1 MRRILF
7 NFIAAAI
14 CSSAFITG
22 CTTETKDNVHYVN
35 LSQVAC
41 SFLGE
46 GNSPLAVDVKAS
58 PAQWTATPGA
68 TWVKIERTDERTLTI
83 TVDDNGT
90 GAERNTTITIEA
102 GQASQQIRV
111 NQLPLDSE
119 FARYR
124 RLETFQMGAVMSP
137 SGRYMGGFTASIA
150 PDDSWQY
157 SPVII
162 DVETEERY
170 EFGPFPESLYFISQ
184 TIAITDQGLMFLSNS
199 NGGQIAINT
208 TGDIIVPEA
217 PAGFQFQ
224 PEVQGSS
231 ADGRYWV
238 GFAKESNGEEG
249 LTWPL
254 LWTDGVAEKL
264 PMPAKNFRDEAFWY
278 GIMARGISA
287 DGSVIYGT
295 TWENLDFGMV
305 YWKRDGGEWKVDYVG
320 QDVHEIKPVKMLDA
334 FGEEMDYN
342 LADGII
348 CTAEYTKIS
357 ATGKWIAGSYR
368 IETLA
373 DNRMDIV
380 RTQYAAF
387 YNTETETTTVVKDY
401 GGSVGIHI
409 TDDGIA
415 FIGLGTMNLSSG
427 VVYDLNT
434 NTELGSVEEWVHD
447 TYGIYVPTGYINSV
461 SPDGRVIFGTMLDMT
476 GTQDLITIG
485 WYVAPPAEA

>member
-1 MRRILF
+1 MKRCLF
-7 NFIAAAI
+7 PKGVAAALFAV
-14 CSSAFITG
+14 SVLNG
-22 CTTETKDNVHYVN
+22 CNEGTENLQYVN
-35 LSQVAC
+35 LSQAAC

-46 GNSPLAVDVKAS
+46 DNTPLTITVNAS
-58 PAQWTATPGA
+58 PATWQATPNA
-68 TWVKIERTDERTLTI
+68 SWIKAERTDEHTLTL
-83 TVDDNGT
+83 TADDNDT
-90 GAERNTTITIEA
+90 DQERKTTVTI
-102 GQASQQIRV
+102 QADRATQTIRI
-111 NQLPLDSE
+111 NQLPKDSS

-124 RLETFQMGAVMSP
+124 KLDEFASSAMSP
-137 SGRYMGGFTASIA
+137 GGKYAGGYIISVA

-305 YWKRDGGEWKVDYVG
+305 YWDEAGEVHYVG
-320 QDVHEIKPVKMLDA
+320 EDVRYCRPVERPDGHGGT
-334 FGEEMDYN
+334 FTYN
-342 LADGII
+342 LCDGMWT
-348 CTAEYTKIS
+348 TATNTNVS
-357 ATGKWIAGSYR
+357 PNGKYIAGTYR
-368 IETLA
+368 IESLSA
-373 DNRMDIV
+373 DGSEKNERN
-380 RTQYAAF
+380 YPAF
-387 YNTETETTTVVKDY
+387 YNTETLKTVVFDDLP
-401 GGSVGIHI
+401 GGGALSA
-409 TDDGIA
+409 TSD
-415 FIGLGTMNLSSG
+415 GLGFTADSTFGPSSG
-427 VVYDLNT
+427 KVVDIENGIV
-434 NTELGSVEEWVHD
+434 LGSALEWIES
-447 TYGIYVPTGYINSV
+447 TYGILVPAGYITYM
-461 SPDGRVIFGTMLDMT
+461 PDSKDRFLGAMLYT
-476 GTQDLITIG
+476 GGPVVEGIN
-485 WYVAPPAEA
+485 WYVGPAR

>member
-1 MRRILF
+1 MKRCLLPKGV
-7 NFIAAAI
+7 AAALFAV
-14 CSSAFITG
+14 SVLNG
-22 CTTETKDNVHYVN
+22 CNEGTENLQYVN
-35 LSQVAC
+35 LSQAAC

-46 GNSPLAVDVKAS
+46 DN
-58 PAQWTATPGA
+58 TP
-68 TWVKIERTDERTLTI
+68 LTI
-83 TVDDNGT
+83 TVDASPATWQATPNASWIK
-90 GAERNTTITIEA
+90 AERTDEHTLTLTADDNDTDQERKTTVTI
-102 GQASQQIRV
+102 QADRATQTIRI
-111 NQLPLDSE
+111 NQLPKDSS

-124 RLETFQMGAVMSP
+124 KLDEFASSAMSP
-137 SGRYMGGFTASIA
+137 GGKYAGGYIISVA

-278 GIMARGISA
+278 GIMARGIS
-287 DGSVIYGT
+287 
-295 TWENLDFGMV
+295 
-305 YWKRDGGEWKVDYVG
+305 
-320 QDVHEIKPVKMLDA
+320 
-334 FGEEMDYN
+334 
-342 LADGII
+342 ADGII

>member
-1 MRRILF
+1 
-7 NFIAAAI
+7 
-14 CSSAFITG
+14 
-22 CTTETKDNVHYVN
+22 
-35 LSQVAC
+35 
-41 SFLGE
+41 
-46 GNSPLAVDVKAS
+46 
-58 PAQWTATPGA
+58 
-68 TWVKIERTDERTLTI
+68 
-83 TVDDNGT
+83 
-90 GAERNTTITIEA
+90 
-102 GQASQQIRV
+102 
-111 NQLPLDSE
+111 
-119 FARYR
+119 
-124 RLETFQMGAVMSP
+124 
-137 SGRYMGGFTASIA
+137 
-150 PDDSWQY
+150 
-157 SPVII
+157 
-162 DVETEERY
+162 
-170 EFGPFPESLYFISQ
+170 
-184 TIAITDQGLMFLSNS
+184 MFLSNS

>member
-1 MRRILF
+1 MKRCLF
-7 NFIAAAI
+7 PKGVAAALFAV
-14 CSSAFITG
+14 SVLNG
-22 CTTETKDNVHYVN
+22 CNEGTENLQYVN
-35 LSQVAC
+35 LSQAAC

-46 GNSPLAVDVKAS
+46 DNTPLTITVNAS
-58 PAQWTATPGA
+58 PATWQATPNA
-68 TWVKIERTDERTLTI
+68 SWIKAERTDEHTLTL
-83 TVDDNGT
+83 TADDNDT
-90 GAERNTTITIEA
+90 DQERKTTVTI
-102 GQASQQIRV
+102 QADRATQTIRI
-111 NQLPLDSE
+111 NQLPKDSS

-124 RLETFQMGAVMSP
+124 KLDEFASSAMSP
-137 SGRYMGGFTASIA
+137 GGKYAGGYIISVA

-264 PMPAKNFRDEAFWY
+264 PMPAKNFRDDVLVRYHGTGHLGRRLGHLRYDMGKPRFRHGLLETRRRRMES
-278 GIMARGISA
+278 GLRRTGRPRNQTCQDARRLRG
-287 DGSVIYGT
+287 
-295 TWENLDFGMV
+295 
-305 YWKRDGGEWKVDYVG
+305 
-320 QDVHEIKPVKMLDA
+320 
-334 FGEEMDYN
+334 EMDYN
-342 LADGII
+342 LADCII

-401 GGSVGIHI
+401 GGSVGIHV

-415 FIGLGTMNLSSG
+415 FIDWHHEPLLWS
-427 VVYDLNT
+427 
-434 NTELGSVEEWVHD
+434 
-447 TYGIYVPTGYINSV
+447 
-461 SPDGRVIFGTMLDMT
+461 RVTT
-476 GTQDLITIG
+476 
-485 WYVAPPAEA
+485 

>member
-1 MRRILF
+1 MKRCLF
-7 NFIAAAI
+7 PKGVAAALFAV
-14 CSSAFITG
+14 SVLNG
-22 CTTETKDNVHYVN
+22 CNEGTENLQYVN
-35 LSQVAC
+35 LSQAAC

-46 GNSPLAVDVKAS
+46 DN
-58 PAQWTATPGA
+58 TP
-68 TWVKIERTDERTLTI
+68 LTI
-83 TVDDNGT
+83 TVDASPATWQATPNASWIK
-90 GAERNTTITIEA
+90 AERTDEHTLTLTADDNDTDQERKTTVTI
-102 GQASQQIRV
+102 QADRATQTIRI
-111 NQLPLDSE
+111 NQLPKDSF

-124 RLETFQMGAVMSP
+124 KLDEFASSAMSP
-137 SGRYMGGFTASIA
+137 GGKYAGGYIISVA

-342 LADGII
+342 LASAKA
-348 CTAEYTKIS
+348 AEACVWVEIRVYTREAVLVIP
-357 ATGKWIAGSYR
+357 G
-368 IETLA
+368 L
-373 DNRMDIV
+373 
-380 RTQYAAF
+380 
-387 YNTETETTTVVKDY
+387 
-401 GGSVGIHI
+401 
-409 TDDGIA
+409 
-415 FIGLGTMNLSSG
+415 FIGIGQNLIRLVDFLEFFLSGFITGILIG
-427 VVYDLNT
+427 VVFHGQLAVGLFDL
-434 NTELGSVEEWVHD
+434 GV
-447 TYGIYVPTGYINSV
+447 
-461 SPDGRVIFGTMLDMT
+461 GRVLLHAQYLVIISFV
-476 GTQDLITIG
+476 LICHSFSPQIRWATADRG
-485 WYVAPPAEA
+485 GRAAPIKLYSAN

>member
-1 MRRILF
+1 
-7 NFIAAAI
+7 
-14 CSSAFITG
+14 
-22 CTTETKDNVHYVN
+22 
-35 LSQVAC
+35 
-41 SFLGE
+41 
-46 GNSPLAVDVKAS
+46 
-58 PAQWTATPGA
+58 
-68 TWVKIERTDERTLTI
+68 
-83 TVDDNGT
+83 
-90 GAERNTTITIEA
+90 
-102 GQASQQIRV
+102 
-111 NQLPLDSE
+111 
-119 FARYR
+119 
-124 RLETFQMGAVMSP
+124 
-137 SGRYMGGFTASIA
+137 
-150 PDDSWQY
+150 
-157 SPVII
+157 
-162 DVETEERY
+162 
-170 EFGPFPESLYFISQ
+170 
-184 TIAITDQGLMFLSNS
+184 
-199 NGGQIAINT
+199 
-208 TGDIIVPEA
+208 
-217 PAGFQFQ
+217 
-224 PEVQGSS
+224 
-231 ADGRYWV
+231 
-238 GFAKESNGEEG
+238 
-249 LTWPL
+249 
-254 LWTDGVAEKL
+254 
-264 PMPAKNFRDEAFWY
+264 
-278 GIMARGISA
+278 
-287 DGSVIYGT
+287 
-295 TWENLDFGMV
+295 
-305 YWKRDGGEWKVDYVG
+305 
-320 QDVHEIKPVKMLDA
+320 MLDA

-401 GGSVGIHI
+401 GSSVGIHV

>member
-1 MRRILF
+1 MKKCLLPKSVLSALF
-7 NFIAAAI
+7 
-14 CSSAFITG
+14 TVLLLPG
-22 CTTETKDNVHYVN
+22 CNKETEHVQYIN
-35 LSQVAC
+35 LSQVSC
-41 SFLGE
+41 SFLGKE
-46 GNSPLAVDVKAS
+46 NAPLTVTVDAS
-58 PAQWTATPGA
+58 PAAWTASPGA
-68 TWVKIERTDERTLTI
+68 SWIKTERTDEYTLTI
-83 TVDDNGT
+83 AVDDNDT
-90 GAERNTTITIEA
+90 GMERTGSVEISA
-102 GQASQQIRV
+102 GRAVRTVRI
-111 NQLPLDSE
+111 NQLPEENS

-124 RLETFQMGAVMSP
+124 KLDQFSSSAMSP
-137 SGRYMGGFTASIA
+137 GGKYAGGYIISLA
-150 PDDSWQY
+150 ADDSWQY

-162 DVETEERY
+162 NVETEERY
-170 EFGPFPESLYFISQ
+170 EFGPYPEALYFLSQ
-184 TIAITDQGLMFLSNS
+184 TIAISDQGLMFISNS

-217 PAGFQFQ
+217 PAGFRYQ
-224 PEVQGSS
+224 PEVQGTSS
-231 ADGRYWV
+231 DGRYWV
-238 GFAKESNGEEG
+238 GFAKEKNSEDG

-264 PMPAKNFRDEAFWY
+264 PMPEKNFRDEDFWY

-295 TWENLDFGMV
+295 TWENMDFGMV

>member
-1 MRRILF
+1 MKRCLLPKGV
-7 NFIAAAI
+7 AAALFAV
-14 CSSAFITG
+14 SVLNG
-22 CTTETKDNVHYVN
+22 CNEGTENLQYVN
-35 LSQVAC
+35 LSQAAC

-46 GNSPLAVDVKAS
+46 DN
-58 PAQWTATPGA
+58 TP
-68 TWVKIERTDERTLTI
+68 LTI
-83 TVDDNGT
+83 TVDASPATWQATPNASWIK
-90 GAERNTTITIEA
+90 AERTDEHTLTLTADANDTDQERKTTVTI
-102 GQASQQIRV
+102 QADRATQTIRI
-111 NQLPLDSE
+111 NQLPKDSF

-124 RLETFQMGAVMSP
+124 KLDEFASSAMSP
-137 SGRYMGGFTASIA
+137 GGKYAGGYIISVA

-401 GGSVGIHI
+401 GGSVGIHV